1 MPNMTCHLFCN
12 LGFTVVFLAF
22 STQCLAKSDTKSP
35 IVKPK
40 IISWRK
46 TGEYPHDS
54 SAFTQGFEVW
64 GQTYFLESVGQYG
77 RSELRR
83 VEKKTGVIANR
94 VQLDPEYFA
103 EGVTNLDGNIFQL
116 TWREGVILHWVFKQK
131 PGFVLKSKNA
141 WSGEGWGLTKGQGS
155 LWVSNGTSQISEVD
169 SKTLK
174 QRRSVSVT
182 LMGREFDKLNE
193 LEFVNGRI
201 FANVF
206 MSSTVVVINPKTGI
220 IDGMLDV
227 SSLVPKGL
235 SVEGIAN
242 GLAWD
247 ESTRKLFVTGKYWP
261 RVFELDIDASKLK

>member
-77 RSELRR
+77 RSELRK
-83 VEKKTGVIANR
+83 VEKKTGVIVSKAT
-94 VQLDPEYFA
+94 LDTGYFA
-103 EGVTNLDGNIFQL
+103 EGVTNFDGNIFQL
-116 TWREGVILHWVFKQK
+116 TWREGIVLRWVFNHKS
-131 PGFVLKSKNA
+131 GFVLKSKSA
-141 WSGEGWGLTKGQGS
+141 WVGEGWGITNGQGS
-155 LWVSNGTSQISEVD
+155 LWVSDGTSQISEVD
-169 SKTLK
+169 ARTLK
-174 QRRSVSVT
+174 QKRLLNVT
-182 LMGREFDKLNE
+182 LMNREFDKLNE
-193 LEFVNGRI
+193 LEFIRGRI

-206 MSSTVVVINPKTGI
+206 MSSTVVVINPKTGV
-220 IDGMLDV
+220 IDGMLDL
-227 SSLVPKGL
+227 SELVPKGL
-235 SVEGIAN
+235 SIEGIAN

-247 ESTRKLFVTGKYWP
+247 ESTQRLFVTGKYWP
-261 RVFELDIDASKLK
+261 RVFELEIDTSKIK